1 MRLGLGV
8 GFVGNGVGPG
18 KGIPVGMLVG
28 VTVGA
33 VGNGVGS
40 DDGTRYGNALSND
53 EADVRWCS
61 CGRAGSLPR
70 AGSDG
75 SGARRPTTFKPVPVE
90 VDVWETELP
99 EVLAGAAVGPS
110 VGAGTGSAVGRTF
123 HGESMSSHSQ
133 SACDVP
139 VLAVQLWFTPP
150 LQLLSTPSFTPTLRM
165 SM

>member
-1 MRLGLGV
+1 MLLGRGV
-8 GFVGNGVGPG
+8 GFVGNGVGKG
-18 KGIPVGMLVG
+18 RGIPLGTLVG
-28 VTVGA
+28 TEVGA
-33 VGNGVGS
+33 VGVGVGS

-53 EADVRWCS
+53 DSVVRWCS

-99 EVLAGAAVGPS
+99 GAVGPG
-110 VGAGTGSAVGRTF
+110 VGARTGSAVGRTF

-139 VLAVQLWFTPP
+139 ALAVQLRFTPP
-150 LQLLSTPSFTPTLRM
+150 LQLLSTPRFTPALRM

>member
-1 MRLGLGV
+1 MRLGRGV
-8 GFVGNGVGPG
+8 GFVGNGVGKRVG
-18 KGIPVGMLVG
+18 NPVGMLVG

-53 EADVRWCS
+53 DSVVRWCS
-61 CGRAGSLPR
+61 CDRAGSLPG

-75 SGARRPTTFKPVPVE
+75 SGSRCPATFLPVPVD

-99 EVLAGAAVGPS
+99 GAVGLG
-110 VGAGTGSAVGRTF
+110 VGARTGSAVGRTF

-139 VLAVQLWFTPP
+139 ALAVQLRFTPP
-150 LQLLSTPSFTPTLRM
+150 LQLLSTPRFTPALRM